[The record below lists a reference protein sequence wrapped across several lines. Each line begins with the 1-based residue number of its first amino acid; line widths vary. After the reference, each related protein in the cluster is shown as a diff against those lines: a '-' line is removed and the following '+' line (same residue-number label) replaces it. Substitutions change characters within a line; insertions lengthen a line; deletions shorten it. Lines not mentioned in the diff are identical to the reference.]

1 MKYLAHFFI
10 VYYVFTSVG
19 FANEKFQLNRGV
31 VSIWVAKD
39 WQSVK
44 DLFGVPLTFLGPK
57 ANGARPV
64 VSFTPTGL
72 QDLKFD
78 QKSLEKNQDE
88 YKTGREAW
96 LQSKDGKSLQYY
108 PYQFEHLKEGI
119 DVHKIGYAY
128 EINEIRYSEYSYYIL
143 CGGQLFHSKV
153 LFRQDHEKQYKNV
166 VEKMIRS
173 FECK

>member
-1 MKYLAHFFI
+1 MRFFRYFLI
-10 VYYVFTSVG
+10 VYFIFTSVG

-31 VSIWVAKD
+31 VSIFVPND
-39 WQSVK
+39 WQSAR

-57 ANGARPV
+57 MSGARPV
-64 VSFTPTGL
+64 VSFTPTGI

-88 YKTGREAW
+88 YKVGREAW
-96 LQSKDGKSLQYY
+96 LRSKDGKSLEYY
-108 PYQFEHLKEGI
+108 PYQFEHLKSGI
-119 DVHKIGYAY
+119 DIHKIGYAY
-128 EINEIRYSEYSYYIL
+128 ELNEIRYSEYSYYIL

-153 LFRQDHEKQYKNV
+153 LFRLEHEKQYQNV
-166 VEKMIRS
+166 VDKMIRS